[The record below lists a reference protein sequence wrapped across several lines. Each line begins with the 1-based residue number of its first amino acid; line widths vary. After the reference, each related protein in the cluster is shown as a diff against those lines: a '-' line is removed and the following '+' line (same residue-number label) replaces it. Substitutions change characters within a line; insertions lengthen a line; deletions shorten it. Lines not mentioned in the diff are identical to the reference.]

1 MTNEQKFAGD
11 EIIDVEIG
19 GMGELEKSSIKYFL
33 ETGTINGNFRMRL
46 RSIFSAGFRAQHDE
60 TIDSNT
66 DKEWA
71 DTLKKAL
78 RRLVNAVDINPE
90 LAKEVQPANEAAKKL
105 LTEYYNYK
113 ENTSI

>member
-1 MTNEQKFAGD
+1 MSITLEDLNKETLIELIEKLRSNSGALTEQKYTAF
-11 EIIDVEIG
+11 E
-19 GMGELEKSSIKYFL
+19 MEKYAKEHLAY
-33 ETGTINGNFRMRL
+33 
-46 RSIFSAGFRAQHDE
+46 
-60 TIDSNT
+60 
-66 DKEWA
+66 KEWA
-71 DTLKKAL
+71 DSLKKAL